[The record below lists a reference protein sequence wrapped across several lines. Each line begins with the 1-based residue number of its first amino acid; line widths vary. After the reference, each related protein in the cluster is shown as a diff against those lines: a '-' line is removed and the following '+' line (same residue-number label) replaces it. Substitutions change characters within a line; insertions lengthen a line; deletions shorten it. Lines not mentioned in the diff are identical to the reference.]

1 MTAPNAELAY
11 RVLDHIDADPESWD
25 QADWGRNTGCG
36 TRACFAGWAVL
47 LAGGE
52 VQTDREGK
60 WVSVTVDGERFGS
73 VRNAAQ
79 QVLGIE
85 DDEVPSTRR
94 LCSCC
99 DDVDDSCG
107 LFDGT
112 NTRVALGRFVEE
124 LFGPRPARPWTPDEK
139 LPEGGT
145 RVTVKRACNGCGE
158 LLGDVTDAE
167 MDRAVAGLPSEDVR
181 AECPRC
187 RPGAT
192 S

>member
-1 MTAPNAELAY
+1 MTGPNTPLAY
-11 RVLDHIDADPESWD
+11 LVLDHIDAHPDSWD
-25 QADWGRNTGCG
+25 QADWGRKNDCG

-52 VQTDREGK
+52 AQADSTGNWATVTVEGK
-60 WVSVTVDGERFGS
+60 TFHSIRT
-73 VRNAAQ
+73 AAML
-79 QVLGIE
+79 VLGIE

-124 LFGPRPARPWTPDEK
+124 LFGPRPA
-139 LPEGGT
+139 
-145 RVTVKRACNGCGE
+145 VT
-158 LLGDVTDAE
+158 
-167 MDRAVAGLPSEDVR
+167 S
-181 AECPRC
+181 
-187 RPGAT
+187 
-192 S
+192 